1 MCVYV
6 CVCVCVYKYICR
18 HFNKNCTSAS
28 DTERCGVS
36 KRNREKVACNK
47 VLVTELLKVGRDA
60 GQASC
65 RGGGGGTGCGAGA
78 AREGG
83 EELKASGLGLSNF
96 AFKCAGVFVSVCVC
110 VCRCVNIFWFVSC
123 FVFGDTCSMLSIRV

>member
-65 RGGGGGTGCGAGA
+65 RGEAGEPGAVLVR
-78 AREGG
+78 RERG
-83 EELKASGLGLSNF
+83 ERNL
-96 AFKCAGVFVSVCVC
+96 
-110 VCRCVNIFWFVSC
+110 RRR
-123 FVFGDTCSMLSIRV
+123 D